1 MLHRLD
7 AERRSDVGFAGAWA
21 TDQHHVVGALDERAA
36 VKLLDHGLVDLAGR
50 KVEAGQILKGGEAG
64 SLELIGNGP
73 DLPLGKLGLEQ
84 LGQDRHGGIEGRC
97 TLFKELAHSLGH
109 AMHLEAAEH
118 DHNSGTGRVM
128 THGEHPYRAASHS
141 EQRWPWA
148 PGARPGPAAHQWRPP
163 GWPCHRPGGAEG

>member
-1 MLHRLD
+1 VEGLFLLERIDQIDGSEEADLLVVMLHRLD

-73 DLPLGKLGLEQ
+73 DLPL
-84 LGQDRHGGIEGRC
+84 
-97 TLFKELAHSLGH
+97 
-109 AMHLEAAEH
+109 
-118 DHNSGTGRVM
+118 
-128 THGEHPYRAASHS
+128 
-141 EQRWPWA
+141 
-148 PGARPGPAAHQWRPP
+148 
-163 GWPCHRPGGAEG
+163 